1 MKILITGGCGFVGSN
16 IAVYLKKK
24 NSNLNIHS
32 LDNLSRKGSLL
43 NLRRLKKQNIKNYN
57 YDISNYMQVSKL
69 SKYNFIIDCCAEA
82 AVETSKSETDRV
94 INTNLIGTHNLL
106 KKCVK
111 DNSNLIFLSSSRVY
125 SIDQLKRLTNK
136 IKKKIKKKFLI
147 NKYLSTDGVKSI
159 YGFTKFSSEELIKEY
174 SYLFKIKYII
184 NRLGVISGPWQF
196 GKQEQGFVSL
206 WVWRHLNKKKLSY
219 IGFGGK
225 GFQIRDVVHIEDVC
239 DLVNKQIKLFTKKNN
254 ILLNAGGGI
263 KNSIS
268 LKELTTKCEKIT
280 KNRVKFSLKKTT
292 SEYDIPYFVTDNRRV
307 KKIYGWKITKNIDD
321 IIRDIYLWMKL
332 NKKKLKIYFR

>member
-1 MKILITGGCGFVGSN
+1 M
-16 IAVYLKKK
+16 
-24 NSNLNIHS
+24 
-32 LDNLSRKGSLL
+32 
-43 NLRRLKKQNIKNYN
+43 
-57 YDISNYMQVSKL
+57 
-69 SKYNFIIDCCAEA
+69 
-82 AVETSKSETDRV
+82 
-94 INTNLIGTHNLL
+94 
-106 KKCVK
+106 
-111 DNSNLIFLSSSRVY
+111 
-125 SIDQLKRLTNK
+125 
-136 IKKKIKKKFLI
+136 
-147 NKYLSTDGVKSI
+147 
-159 YGFTKFSSEELIKEY
+159 
-174 SYLFKIKYII
+174 
-184 NRLGVISGPWQF
+184 ISGPWQF

-239 DLVNKQIKLFTKKNN
+239 DLVNKQIKQFTKKNN